1 MDTADAAQEYREK
14 GNAFLKAKDYT
25 RAVELYS
32 RAIDL
37 EVRNRVLYSNRSR
50 AYLRLER
57 YEDAQ
62 LDARIC
68 IDMDPKWPNGWW
80 RLSKALLEE
89 GKSKEAKR
97 VIGEAL
103 GYCPGNKNLLA
114 AAHDIQTLES
124 TKLKQ

>member
-1 MDTADAAQEYREK
+1 MAAAAQEYREK

-25 RAVELYS
+25 RAVEFYS

-57 YEDAQ
+57 FEDAQ

-68 IDMDPKWPNGWW
+68 IDLDPTWPNGWW

-89 GKSKEAKR
+89 GSKEKEAKA
-97 VIGEAL
+97 VIEEAL
-103 GYCPGNKNLLA
+103 RYCPDNKNLLEA
-114 AAHDIQTLES
+114 AQDIHALEKA
-124 TKLKQ
+124 KLKQ